1 MVRIYSGPDATH
13 QTSVEHLSD
22 YDVPFVQHGVG
33 MAKTPL

>member
-13 QTSVEHLSD
+13 QAIVVHLSD
-22 YDVPFVQHGVG
+22 FDLPFVQHGGG